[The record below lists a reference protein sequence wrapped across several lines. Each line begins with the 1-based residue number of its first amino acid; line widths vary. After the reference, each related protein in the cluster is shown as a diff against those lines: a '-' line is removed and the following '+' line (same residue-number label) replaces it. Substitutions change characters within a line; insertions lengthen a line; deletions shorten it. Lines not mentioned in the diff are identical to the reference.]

1 MTEQS
6 NPKMTMENEPGD
18 TVPVVSPQPPVKSRR
33 LFRRMVIPLSVL
45 AVLVLVFPAIVSV
58 TGLHNRVL
66 GRMTKGQDLSVTADS
81 ASLTWWSPVTLHHV
95 DVERHDQS
103 WAVRAERFSTD
114 NTLLQL
120 LMGGLDMSRLNMGT
134 VSLDRPHVVLRP
146 EITEVSDDEAGTE
159 RRSSG
164 SPYPTLRTVV
174 RDGSIEIR
182 ATEDVEPVLAVDG
195 ISFVARTETVSD
207 RSLLI
212 VEPVRLFD
220 HRELTRELCDQG
232 LQLIA
237 PMLSRSAYV
246 NGEVTVHLD
255 DVRIPL
261 GRVPLEERLRLTAV
275 SGRMQL
281 HQVETGLR
289 NPLLAEVASVLAA
302 ISGRR
307 FTSVGLSEQT
317 QIEFQVQNGR
327 VHHQGLILLIPEL
340 SRDLTVTTSGWVDL
354 NENIAIRMVIDFSGA
369 MPSANSLLAGLAR
382 TPLELDLTGTIQQPR
397 VRLPAGRSVLDELAG
412 RLDLVIG
419 DGQQVLPDSSSG
431 VSGAVSDLVGG
442 LVGDNGGKPDVQKT
456 ARGIFDLIQTFRKD
470 SASEASD
477 R

>member
-6 NPKMTMENEPGD
+6 NTKRTTESEPGGS
-18 TVPVVSPQPPVKSRR
+18 VPVVSPQPPVKSRR
-33 LFRRMVIPLSVL
+33 LFRRVVIPLSVL
-45 AVLVLVFPAIVSV
+45 AVLVLVFPAIVSL
-58 TGLHNRVL
+58 TGLHNHVL
-66 GRMTKGQDLSVTADS
+66 GRMTNGQDLSVTSDS

-103 WAVRAERFSTD
+103 WAVSAERISTD

-120 LMGGLDMSRLNMGT
+120 LMRGLDMSRLNMGT

-146 EITEVSDDEAGTE
+146 EVTEASDDESGME
-159 RRSSG
+159 RRSSDA
-164 SPYPTLRTVV
+164 PYPTLRTVV
-174 RDGSIEIR
+174 RDGSVEIR
-182 ATEDVEPVLAVDG
+182 ATEDVEPVLSVDG
-195 ISFVARTETVSD
+195 ISFIARTETVSD

-255 DVRIPL
+255 DFRIPI
-261 GRVPLEERLRLTAV
+261 GRVPSEERLRLTAI

-307 FTSVGLSEQT
+307 FTSVRLSEET
-317 QIEFQVQNGR
+317 QIDFQVKDGR
-327 VHHQGLILLIPEL
+327 VYHEGLIFLIPEL
-340 SRDLTVTTSGWVDL
+340 SSDLTVTTSGWVDL
-354 NENIAIRMVIDFSGA
+354 DENIAIRLVIDFSGA
-369 MPSANSLLAGLAR
+369 RSSSSSMLSDLVR
-382 TPLELDLTGTIQQPR
+382 KPLELDLIGTIQEPR

-419 DGQQVLPDSSSG
+419 DPPRDALNSPSR

-442 LVGDNGGKPDVQKT
+442 LVGDNDGKPDVKKT
-456 ARGIFDLIQTFRKD
+456 ARGIFDLIQTFRKN